1 MRVRRPR
8 PRRPGAALAVLLL
21 VLLAGCAGAGA
32 DDDMPG
38 APDDDLTAPRS
49 GGTLPDVRL
58 DALAGDG
65 ALDLADLEGPAVV
78 NLWASWCGPCER
90 ELPYYQEFSERY
102 AGVVDVV
109 GIDFQETR
117 VDRARAMLRDAGV
130 TYPVYADPDGE
141 LRAVALPKVV
151 LVDADG
157 EIAFE
162 QYLEIDGPDQLAA
175 LVRDHLGVEQ

>member
-1 MRVRRPR
+1 MRVRRRGSSGPAR
-8 PRRPGAALAVLLL
+8 LVAVVLLAVL
-21 VLLAGCAGAGA
+21 AGCGGGGA

-38 APDDDLTAPRS
+38 APEDDLAAPRS

-58 DALAGDG
+58 DALTGDG
-65 ALDLADLEGPAVV
+65 VLDLGELEGPAVV

-90 ELPYYQEFSERY
+90 ELPFYQEFAERFD
-102 AGVVDVV
+102 GEVEVV

-117 VDRARAMLRDAGV
+117 VDRARAMLREAGV

-151 LVDADG
+151 LVDAEG

-162 QYLEIDGPDQLAA
+162 QYLEIDGADQLADLA
-175 LVRDHLGVEQ
+175 REHLGVSP